1 MLKAPVYIVRIR
13 RAASDSGKAFS
24 FSECAY

>member
-1 MLKAPVYIVRIR
+1 MFNTPVYIIRIR

-24 FSECAY
+24 MSECAY

>member
-1 MLKAPVYIVRIR
+1 MIKASVYITQIR

>member
-1 MLKAPVYIVRIR
+1 MFKAPAYITRIR

>member
-1 MLKAPVYIVRIR
+1 MIQVSVYIARIR

-24 FSECAY
+24 LSECAY

>member
-1 MLKAPVYIVRIR
+1 MIKVPVYIMRIR

-24 FSECAY
+24 LSECAY

>member
-1 MLKAPVYIVRIR
+1 MLKVNDYIARIR
-13 RAASDSGKAFS
+13 FAVSDSGKAFS

>member
-1 MLKAPVYIVRIR
+1 MFKALAYITRIR
-13 RAASDSGKAFS
+13 RAASVSGKAFS

>member
-1 MLKAPVYIVRIR
+1 MLKEFTYITRICST
-13 RAASDSGKAFS
+13 ASGSGKAFS

>member
-1 MLKAPVYIVRIR
+1 MFNAPVYITRMR

-24 FSECAY
+24 LSECAY